1 MVDLTNAFRN
11 TNGLASLKVNSKL
24 TAVAQTYSQT
34 MATQD
39 FVAHQSLDGSQPW
52 DRMTAAGYK
61 WSRSAENIAA
71 GQKTP
76 EEVVQSWIN
85 SPGHRV
91 NLLDP
96 NLKEIGVGYYFLA
109 TDTGTTNY
117 NSYWAQEF
125 GTALGS

>member
-1 MVDLTNAFRN
+1 
-11 TNGLASLKVNSKL
+11 
-24 TAVAQTYSQT
+24 
-34 MATQD
+34 
-39 FVAHQSLDGSQPW
+39 
-52 DRMTAAGYK
+52 MTAAGYK

-109 TDTGTTNY
+109 ADTGTTNY

-125 GTALGS
+125 GTALGSF